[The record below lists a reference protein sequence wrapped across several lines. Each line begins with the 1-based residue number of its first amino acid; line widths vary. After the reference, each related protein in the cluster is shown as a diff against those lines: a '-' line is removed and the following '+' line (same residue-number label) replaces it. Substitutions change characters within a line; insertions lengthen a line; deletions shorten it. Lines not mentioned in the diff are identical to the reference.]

1 MLGMIIIFILLKL
14 IINMVIYSRDK
25 KQNDI
30 AIKNNYRCP
39 HCYTLTRVQG
49 SGVLVCGYCRR
60 PMILRDNKLVR
71 LDNVKCPYCHRH
83 HDLEDGYYKCKCGKN
98 FRKIK
103 DGTSFKVFKE
113 DETINDLMILLLDIL
128 NQVLNQGKE
137 VNQAKID
144 FFKELIVEAFSLNE
158 NQIKWCIEYGYIP
171 EKPYTYY
178 SDFRT
183 EYISREIDWFMRD
196 APNFLNNTE
205 IKDISKLLLELIL
218 NLIYFDKK
226 ENKEFENEEY
236 LIYSSLGI
244 SKEYY
249 NELKKEVIGRI
260 YGANNSFINESDLDK
275 YYQILNIDKNSS
287 NTDIKKAYRK
297 LMNLY
302 HPDKHI
308 HKNLSSKEMEEM
320 NKKLLEVQHAYESII
335 KYKDAI

>member
-1 MLGMIIIFILLKL
+1 MLGIIIIFILLKWGIKLL
-14 IINMVIYSRDK
+14 IYK
-25 KQNDI
+25 KQSDA

-39 HCYTLTRVQG
+39 HCYTPTRIQG
-49 SGVLVCGYCRR
+49 SGVLVCGYCRK
-60 PMILRDNKLVR
+60 PMMLRNNELVS
-71 LDNVKCPYCHRH
+71 LLECPYCCRY
-83 HDLEDGYYKCKCGKN
+83 HDLEDGYYKCECGKA
-98 FRKIK
+98 FRKVK
-103 DGTSFKVFKE
+103 DGTSFKVFRE
-113 DETINDLMILLLDIL
+113 DETINDFMILLISILLDTL
-128 NQVLNQGKE
+128 DQGKV

-144 FFKELIVEAFSLNE
+144 FFKELVVESFSLNE
-158 NQIKWCIEYGYIP
+158 KQIEWCIEYGYIP
-171 EKPYTYY
+171 EKPYTCYA
-178 SDFRT
+178 DIGVKH
-183 EYISREIDWFMRD
+183 ISRLIDRFMND
-196 APNFLNNTE
+196 APNFLNSNE
-205 IKDISKLLLELIL
+205 IKDVSKLLLELIL

-236 LIYSSLGI
+236 LIYNSLGM

-275 YYQILNIDKNSS
+275 YYQILNIDKNSN

-308 HKNLSSKEMEEM
+308 HKNLSLKEMEEM
-320 NKKLLEVQHAYESII
+320 NKKLLEVQHAYHSII